1 MEFSGPVGKLIETQ
15 VAERF
20 DRVRHQSR
28 QLLDAQELPDQI
40 EAVHHFRVAVRRL
53 RTLSQ
58 SFQDYFRTNRIRKTR
73 KMLRNV
79 FRLAGEVRNR
89 DITIL
94 LFRESGE
101 EAADQIIESL
111 SVDRDVHFL
120 HLRQIVQEWIE
131 NDHQKLKKGLQFSR
145 KEPDLTDSSYAASQ
159 LLTLHTEH
167 FFHAGSHILEQEDL
181 EAIHEFRIAAKQFR
195 YLIEVFQPVYG
206 DEIAKKLKSLKKLQ
220 DFMGRLNDIVTAR
233 SLISSLPLSSD
244 VLKWLDQ
251 EELKARTALVRNWRK
266 SMDTEKRKK
275 EWLKLFSSSSGVTE
289 NGLSC

>member
-1 MEFSGPVGKLIETQ
+1 
-15 VAERF
+15 
-20 DRVRHQSR
+20 
-28 QLLDAQELPDQI
+28 
-40 EAVHHFRVAVRRL
+40 
-53 RTLSQ
+53 
-58 SFQDYFRTNRIRKTR
+58 

-195 YLIEVFQPVYG
+195 YLIEVFLPVY
-206 DEIAKKLKSLKKLQ
+206 
-220 DFMGRLNDIVTAR
+220 
-233 SLISSLPLSSD
+233 
-244 VLKWLDQ
+244 
-251 EELKARTALVRNWRK
+251 
-266 SMDTEKRKK
+266 
-275 EWLKLFSSSSGVTE
+275 
-289 NGLSC
+289 